1 MRKLFFVTVLLG
13 AASAA
18 AAATAWVGSCCNNS
32 GLLFRYDTASHKLLP
47 LISSGAPNPADA
59 IYSPDGQTIF
69 VASEDS
75 DDGDFLDGEVIGMNA
90 SSGDIEATA
99 AFSNE
104 VPFSLVVSP
113 DGSVL
118 YVAVMNSNI
127 ATVYAM
133 NAKTLQV
140 LETSPG
146 VFGANGNASDPL
158 GRLVISPDGTVV
170 YMYLSTGL
178 TAFNSSTLAIS
189 HSLTATLGVGIG
201 GAVSPDGNYI
211 YVPEK
216 SGGGAAVAAVN
227 ASTFDVAWTVPILS
241 SGKSAPLAINPSGD
255 TIYAGAS
262 TGSTGIL
269 AVIPVSTHT
278 ISATYTIPGAVRDV
292 AVAANGATVYVLL
305 IQGILTSVSAATGAV
320 KEISTNPGIT
330 YFESLS
336 PENSDLLIANSDTG
350 VLEGFDPSSGASVG
364 SVLGGA
370 GYSLSTAESSNS
382 TYAFQLGE
390 NGVLV
395 VDLAAQRYVG
405 TIPVSYANAVA
416 ANPSGSEVYVLS
428 GYFNA
433 TTSEIWEADTATLR
447 GAPKLQ
453 LPVNAGDAQLAVSA
467 DQSTLFVVT
476 QAGFL
481 QIDLATSTV
490 TSMLP
495 GNFGSVATSATQP
508 TLVYYVTGPQDNY
521 SLNAMN
527 YSTGA
532 LALSVPLDPNT
543 GLNALRINAK
553 GTFGCVL
560 GTTPLVQCVDFALG
574 RIVWTADN
582 GEEGMGIGIT
592 PDSKY
597 VVVTVQ
603 SSSNALVYDARDGQL
618 VGMLPLPS
626 SGDVVV
632 TSP

>member
-1 MRKLFFVTVLLG
+1 MPKLYLLTLLLG
-13 AASAA
+13 AASGAA
-18 AAATAWVGSCCNNS
+18 ASTAWVGSCCNNP
-32 GLLFRYDTASHKLLP
+32 GLLFRYDTASHTLLP
-47 LISSGAPNPADA
+47 LISAGVSNPADA

-69 VASEDS
+69 VASEGP
-75 DDGDFLDGEVIGMNA
+75 DGGEYLDGEVAVMNA
-90 SSGDIEATA
+90 SSGDVTATA
-99 AFSNE
+99 YFTDG

-118 YVAVMNSNI
+118 YVGVMDVNG
-127 ATVYAM
+127 ALVYAL
-133 NAKTLQV
+133 NAQNLQI
-140 LETSPG
+140 LATSPS
-146 VFGANGNASDPL
+146 VFGDNGNASDPL
-158 GRLVISPDGTVV
+158 GRLVVSPDGTVV
-170 YMYLSTGL
+170 YLFLSTGL
-178 TAFNSSTLAIS
+178 TAFESSTLSIS

-216 SGGGAAVAAVN
+216 QSGGAAVAAVN
-227 ASTFDVAWTVPILS
+227 ASTFDTAWTVPILS
-241 SGKSAPLAINPSGD
+241 SGKSAPLAIDPSGD

-262 TGSTGIL
+262 TGSSGIL
-269 AVIPVSTHT
+269 AVIPVSTHRVST
-278 ISATYTIPGAVRDV
+278 TYTIPGDVRDV
-292 AVAANGATVYVLL
+292 AVAADGANVYVLL
-305 IQGILTSVSAATGAV
+305 IQGILASVSVATGAV

-370 GYSLSTAESSNS
+370 GYSLSTAESINS

-416 ANPSGSEVYVLS
+416 ANASGSEVYVLS

-433 TTSEIWEADTATLR
+433 TTSEIWAADTAALR

-453 LPVNAGDAQLAVSA
+453 LPVNAEDAQLAVSA
-467 DQSTLFVVT
+467 DQSTLFVAT
-476 QAGFL
+476 QTGFF

-495 GNFGSVATSATQP
+495 GNFASVATSATEP
-508 TLVYYVTGPQDNY
+508 TLVYYVTGAPDNY

-527 YSTGA
+527 YSTRA
-532 LALSVPLDPNT
+532 LTLSVPLDPYT

-553 GTFGCVL
+553 GTFACVL
-560 GTTPLVQCVDFALG
+560 GSTPLVQCVDFALG

-603 SSSNALVYDARDGQL
+603 FGSNAFVYDARDGQL

-626 SGDVVV
+626 PGGVVV